1 LKISPAIEE
10 FLEAIYKLQKEDG
23 SAKTTQLAKS
33 LNVALGT
40 VTNTIEK
47 LERLNLIVH
56 TAYKGVKLTKKGEAL
71 ALSVIRR
78 HRLSER
84 LLTDFLRIE
93 WDEVHEKA
101 CLIEH
106 GISDEVA
113 SLIEEKL
120 NYPKTCPHGNPIPT
134 QDGQIEE
141 EKELTLL
148 TELKPQ
154 EKFTIVKITEEKGEV
169 LKHLKKHNLIPG
181 SSAKLES
188 LQPLKNLIL
197 INVNDE
203 TCCLTQQAASKIWV
217 KKLKE

>member
-1 LKISPAIEE
+1 MKISPAIEE
-10 FLEAIYKLQKEDG
+10 FLEAIYKLQKDEG
-23 SAKTTQLAKS
+23 CAKTTQLAKL

-40 VTNTIEK
+40 VTNTVEK

-56 TAYKGVKLTKKGEAL
+56 IAYKGVKLTKKGEAL
-71 ALSVIRR
+71 ALSIIRR

-84 LLTDFLRIE
+84 LLADFLCVE

-113 SLIEEKL
+113 SLIEKKL

-134 QDGQIEE
+134 QDGHIEE
-141 EKELTLL
+141 EKELILL
-148 TELKPQ
+148 TKLKPQ
-154 EKFTIVKITEEKGEV
+154 EKFTIIKITEEKSEL
-169 LKHLKKHNLIPG
+169 LKYLKKHNLTPG
-181 SSAKLES
+181 SAAEVVS
-188 LQPLKNLIL
+188 LHPLNDSIL

-203 TCCLTQQAASKIWV
+203 SCCLTQQAASRIWV
-217 KKLKE
+217 KKL

>member
-1 LKISPAIEE
+1 MKISPAIEE
-10 FLEAIYKLQKEDG
+10 FLEAIYKLQKENG
-23 SAKTTQLAKS
+23 SAKTTKLAKS

-47 LERLNLIVH
+47 LERLNLIIH
-56 TAYKGVKLTKKGEAL
+56 TAYKGIKLTKKGEAI

-84 LLTDFLRIE
+84 LLTDFLCLE

-113 SLIEEKL
+113 SLIEKKL

-154 EKFTIVKITEEKGEV
+154 EKFTIVKITEEKGDL
-169 LKHLKKHNLIPG
+169 LKHLKKHHLIPG
-181 SSAKLES
+181 ASAEVKFL
-188 LQPLKNLIL
+188 NDLIL
-197 INVNDE
+197 INVNGE
-203 TCCLTQQAASKIWV
+203 TCCLTRQIASKIWV
-217 KKLKE
+217 KKL